1 MKRHFRWIAAAP
13 LGRGSSLVAFL
24 ALGSVGCAGI
34 FDVENPNNVNAD
46 DLEVPS
52 AAPALVNGTLS
63 SVAASWSR
71 MLALTSTATDEVR
84 WIGSR
89 QGWLKLDQGTIS
101 DPLNEFVDAAWITFG
116 QARWLAD
123 ETITKLEGF
132 QSAGELLEPTDLA
145 RIYLYGGVV
154 YTLIG
159 DSWDD
164 FVLSDRAEE
173 GPPIGPE
180 NMSRMYD
187 TAIEYLTKG
196 VTIARS
202 EGASELE
209 LRLLAQR
216 ARARFAA
223 AIWQK
228 LNPPGMAPSDPW
240 VNDPGANG
248 DAAAV
253 LAIVGDLDWTY
264 EFAYSAT
271 TVTSYVGGQINN
283 RQELRFDDDL
293 ATYPG
298 RGSSKP
304 EDLIFN
310 DVIDGIPDP
319 VLSDLIFNYTET
331 RDVGSLTIV
340 SAREMHLILA
350 EAALAS
356 GDEAGAVT
364 HINQVRA
371 MNPGLT
377 PFDPDTHSASTVDV
391 LKHSRFVSLFFQGRR
406 LGDLYRYGDRAN
418 LWQATSEAYNTPGVF
433 FPITQIERESNTLVN

>member
-1 MKRHFRWIAAAP
+1 MKRHLDALQRRPF
-13 LGRGSSLVAFL
+13 GQSSSLLTLL
-24 ALGSVGCAGI
+24 ALALAGCTGI

-63 SVAASWSR
+63 TVAQSWSR

-101 DPLNEFVDAAWITFG
+101 DPLNEFG

-123 ETITKLEGF
+123 ETIAKLEGF
-132 QSAGELLEPTDLA
+132 QSAGELLEATDLA
-145 RIYLYGGVV
+145 RAYLFGGIV

-164 FVLSDRAEE
+164 FVLSDRSEAAAPV
-173 GPPIGPE
+173 GPD
-180 NMSRMYD
+180 NMGQMYT
-187 TAIEYLTKG
+187 TAIEYLTNG
-196 VTIARS
+196 LAIARS
-202 EGASELE
+202 EGADDLE

-216 ARARFAA
+216 ARTRFAA
-223 AIWQK
+223 AVWQK

-240 VNDPGANG
+240 VNDPGANA
-248 DAAAV
+248 DAADV
-253 LAIVGDLDWTY
+253 LARVGNSDWKY

-304 EDLIFN
+304 VDVILN
-310 DVIDGIPDP
+310 DVIDDMPDP
-319 VLSDLIFNYTET
+319 VLSDLIFNWTES
-331 RDVGSLTIV
+331 RDVGSLTVV

-356 GDEAGAVT
+356 GDDASAVT
-364 HINQVRA
+364 HVNHVRA
-371 MNPGLT
+371 MTPGLT
-377 PFDPDTHSASTVDV
+377 PFEPGMYSASTVEV
-391 LKHSRFVSLFFQGRR
+391 LRHTRFVNLFFQGRR
-406 LGDLYRYGDRAN
+406 LGDLYRYGEPAN
-418 LWQATSEAYNTPGVF
+418 LWQTTSEAYNTPGVF
-433 FPITQIERESNTLVN
+433 FPITQIERESNPNVG

>member
-1 MKRHFRWIAAAP
+1 
-13 LGRGSSLVAFL
+13 
-24 ALGSVGCAGI
+24 
-34 FDVENPNNVNAD
+34 
-46 DLEVPS
+46 
-52 AAPALVNGTLS
+52 
-63 SVAASWSR
+63 
-71 MLALTSTATDEVR
+71 
-84 WIGSR
+84 
-89 QGWLKLDQGTIS
+89 
-101 DPLNEFVDAAWITFG
+101 
-116 QARWLAD
+116 
-123 ETITKLEGF
+123 
-132 QSAGELLEPTDLA
+132 
-145 RIYLYGGVV
+145 
-154 YTLIG
+154 
-159 DSWDD
+159 
-164 FVLSDRAEE
+164 
-173 GPPIGPE
+173 
-180 NMSRMYD
+180 MSRMYD

-196 VTIARS
+196 LTIARS

-216 ARARFAA
+216 ARATFAA
-223 AIWQK
+223 AVWQK

-240 VNDPGANG
+240 VNDLGANA

-253 LAIVGDLDWTY
+253 LALVGDSDWKY
-264 EFAYSAT
+264 EFAYSAS

-304 EDLIFN
+304 VDVIFN
-310 DVIDGIPDP
+310 DVIDGVPDP
-319 VLSDLIFNYTET
+319 VLSDLIFDYTKT
-331 RDVGSLTIV
+331 RDVGSLPVV

-364 HINQVRA
+364 HINHVRA

-377 PFDPDTHSASTVDV
+377 PFDPGTHSASTVDV

-406 LGDLYRYGDRAN
+406 LGDLYRYGEPAN

-433 FPITQIERESNTLVN
+433 FPITQIERESNPHVN